1 MNWRCAK
8 VQQAQKG
15 MVFAGFYSFLKHTIY
30 MRTFAQPIVMIAA
43 GIAMLTGCKSMNK
56 TQKGAVIGA
65 GGGAAVGA
73 VIGKAAGNAGLGAI
87 IGAVVGGTA
96 GTLIGK
102 NMDKQAKEIEQDIPD
117 AKVERV
123 EEGIV
128 VEFNSAVLFG
138 FDRFDLG
145 TESKSELD
153 KLVTILNKYPD
164 TDLEV
169 AGHTDSKG
177 SDEYNQMLSEKRAQS
192 VANYVKNKGV
202 LASRLKTK
210 GYGES
215 APKYPNDTDANMA
228 KNRRVEFLITANEKM
243 KAEAKKQAGEQ

>member
-1 MNWRCAK
+1 MKKIAK
-8 VQQAQKG
+8 
-15 MVFAGFYSFLKHTIY
+15 
-30 MRTFAQPIVMIAA
+30 PILVIAA
-43 GIAMLTGCKSMNK
+43 SITLLSGCKSMNK

-102 NMDKQAKEIEQDIPD
+102 KMDKQAKEIEQEIPD

-128 VEFNSAVLFG
+128 VEFNSAILFG
-138 FDRFDLG
+138 FDRFDLSG
-145 TESKSELD
+145 ESKTELD
-153 KLVTILNKYPD
+153 KLVKILNKYPD

-192 VANYVKNKGV
+192 VSQYVSSHGV
-202 LASRLKTK
+202 TGNRVKPK
-210 GYGES
+210 GYGET
-215 APKYPNDTDANMA
+215 APKYPNDSEANMA

-243 KAEAKKQAGEQ
+243 KEEAKKEANQQ